1 MNRLQSIVLAIFLAT
16 LAACSGPANV
26 PVPETNRTLAVVPGA
41 PNFDMEAVAVY
52 EGGETGIEVVT
63 AIPYESLQYLN
74 RGENY
79 EASYELFVR
88 VLSPGSRSAAVETVF
103 TDTLVTTSYDSTR
116 SFDRIYR
123 RDRIA
128 LPPGSYTV
136 ELALEDSESGARA
149 VRSQDVEI
157 ADVPSGEILL
167 SDVQLRASRFGG
179 NLEPVV
185 SLHLPSG
192 YDSLM
197 ASAELYNLPARAEA
211 TLTLLRFQ
219 SDTSVAAPPYFFT
232 PGPFTMPYIG
242 VEYDRGDTIQVSR
255 RNLAGAGDRVSIEF
269 LLPALEKGN
278 YQVALNVNSEDLAHT
293 SSRHFAVMR
302 EGFPMISGLDEMVES
317 VRYIA
322 RDNEWANMMKV
333 STAEEK
339 KSLFDAFWAGIVPN
353 KEAAASLLETYYS
366 RVEEA
371 NVLFSNHKEG
381 WKTDRG
387 MVYIVFGAPPY
398 TEEHHLRRDWY
409 YFEQGFP
416 ISRRLPP
423 FVFKRSTA
431 YGLGGLFEN
440 YVLQRAPDY
449 EHEWRQRVE
458 KWRDG
463 ISM

>member
-1 MNRLQSIVLAIFLAT
+1 MNLLKSIVLSVLLVA
-16 LAACSGPANV
+16 LAACSGSANI
-26 PVPETNRTLAVVPGA
+26 PVPESNRTLAVDPGA

-52 EGGETGIEVVT
+52 ADDETGIEIIT
-63 AIPYESLQYLN
+63 AIPYESLVYLN
-74 RGENY
+74 RGGHY
-79 EASYELFVR
+79 EASYELLAQ
-88 VLSPGSRSAAVETVF
+88 VLLTGSRSSVVETVF
-103 TDTLVTTSYDSTR
+103 TDTLATTSYDSTR
-116 SFDRIYR
+116 SFDRVYR
-123 RDRIA
+123 RDQIV

-136 ELALEDSESGARA
+136 ELALEDVESGSRA
-149 VRSQDVEI
+149 VRSQEVKI
-157 ADVPSGEILL
+157 ADVPSGEVLL

-185 SLHLPSG
+185 SLHLSSG

-211 TLTLLRFQ
+211 TLTLVRFH
-219 SDTSVAAPPYFFT
+219 SDTTVAAPPYFFT

-255 RNLAGAGDRVSIEF
+255 RNLAGAGDRVAIEF
-269 LLPALEKGN
+269 LLPSLEKGN
-278 YQVALNVNSEDLAHT
+278 YQVVLNVDGEDLDYT
-293 SSRHFAVMR
+293 SSRHFALMR
-302 EGFPMISGLDEMVES
+302 DGFPMISGLDEMVES

-322 RDNEWANMMKV
+322 RDNEWAGMMKA
-333 STAEEK
+333 SSAEEK
-339 KSLFDAFWAGIVPN
+339 KRLFDAFWAGVMPN

-440 YVLQRAPDY
+440 YVLQRNPDY
-449 EHEWRQRVE
+449 EHEWRQRIE